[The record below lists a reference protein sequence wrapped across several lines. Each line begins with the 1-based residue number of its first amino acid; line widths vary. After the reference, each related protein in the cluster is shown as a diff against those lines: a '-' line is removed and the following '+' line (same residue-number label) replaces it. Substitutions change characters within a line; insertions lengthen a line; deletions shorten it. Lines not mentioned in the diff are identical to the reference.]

1 MIKKLLLA
9 GLTIF
14 GFSNRAQNFVASYG
28 FANVSASTGTVDP
41 TPVPVVN
48 GATFSPFTAVGSF
61 TNPNA
66 SGRFTYTGW
75 PTGATNGVD
84 TYSNYTGALTPTVY
98 YEVSIAPMPGYS
110 LTLNSLIFSMR
121 RSSTGVRNFAV
132 RSSVDSYSNNLPAT
146 VTASNMSVVT
156 PDIFFWTYDATSN
169 TSDQRG
175 NTITLGG
182 QSFSALTNSVSFR
195 FYAWNSEGAGGTFSI
210 DSVVFNGFASNG
222 TQTLNTTYIQ
232 QEATNEQ
239 VSVWP
244 NPTHGGIVTIQ
255 AAGKIENV
263 ELINLLGEVVFRQ
276 KNPNADERLNL
287 NLTNLSEGT
296 YFMRVSGSN
305 RVLQTKK
312 LVLSH

>member
-14 GFSNRAQNFVASYG
+14 SFSSRAQNFVASYG
-28 FANVSASTGTVDP
+28 FANVSATSGTIDP
-41 TPVPVVN
+41 TPVPVVT

-84 TYSNYTGALTPTVY
+84 TYSSYSGVLSPILY
-98 YEVSIAPMPGYS
+98 YEVTVAPLPGFS
-110 LTLNSLIFSMR
+110 LTLNSIVFSMR

-146 VTASNMSVVT
+146 VTSSNMSVVS
-156 PDIFFWTYDATSN
+156 PDIFFWSYDATSN
-169 TSDQRG
+169 GSDQRG

-182 QSFSALTNSVSFR
+182 QAYSALTNSLTFR
-195 FYAWNSEGAGGTFSI
+195 FYGWNAEGINGTFSI
-210 DSVVFNGFASNG
+210 DSVVFNGLASNG
-222 TQTLNTTYIQ
+222 TQTVNTTSVR
-232 QEATNEQ
+232 QEISNQPVTI
-239 VSVWP
+239 WP
-244 NPTHGGIVTIQ
+244 NPSQNGKITVG
-255 AAGKIENV
+255 AAGKIQYV
-263 ELINLLGEVVFRQ
+263 ELINLLGEVVLQQ
-276 KNPNADERLNL
+276 KNPNSDERLIL
-287 NLTNLSEGT
+287 NLDNFARGT
-296 YFMRVSGSN
+296 YFLKCSGTN
-305 RVLQTKK
+305 GNYQTTK